1 MLEISM
7 RAIARTPVSVRADAY
22 ATELAIELL
31 VASGHDPEGL
41 DTTGQPIGDEVQ
53 TLLTEVFLRLPAL
66 RDLLAAQDLLTR

>member
-1 MLEISM
+1 MIEIAM
-7 RAIARTPVSVRADAY
+7 RAIARTPVSLLVDTL
-22 ATELAIELL
+22 ATELAIDLL

-41 DTTGQPIGDEVQ
+41 DATDQEIGNEVQ